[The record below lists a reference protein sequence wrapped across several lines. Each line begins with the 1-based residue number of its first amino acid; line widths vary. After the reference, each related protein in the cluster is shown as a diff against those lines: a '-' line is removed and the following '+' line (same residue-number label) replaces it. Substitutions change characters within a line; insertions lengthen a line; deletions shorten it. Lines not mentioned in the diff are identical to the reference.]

1 MMQDPTLP
9 PPPASTD
16 APATPPLPW
25 EDPAAGGAA
34 SFFETI
40 HLFVMQPREAFARLG
55 AGGIGRPLVY
65 AIVMA
70 WVEIVAGFLYVAV
83 FQLPFF
89 MVGLPELE
97 DQLPEAMFGISFMAF
112 IFLAVLV
119 LAPVFVTI
127 GLFLHTCIL
136 HLMLLILGEGK
147 RGFETTFRALCYAHT
162 SDLANVVPLCGGV
175 LSLGWFVVLQIIGIA
190 EAHRCSTAKAALAV
204 FLPLLLCCGCIAV
217 LLAMG
222 VGTALLGSLAER

>member
-1 MMQDPTLP
+1 MQDPTLP
-9 PPPASTD
+9 PPPAPTD
-16 APATPPLPW
+16 SPAIPPLPW
-25 EDPAAGGAA
+25 EDPADGGA
-34 SFFETI
+34 SSLFETI
-40 HLFVMQPREAFARLG
+40 RLFVVQPQEAFSRLG
-55 AGGIGRPLVY
+55 ATGVGRPLFY
-65 AIVMA
+65 AILMA

-97 DQLPEAMFGISFMAF
+97 EKLPEAMFGISFMGF
-112 IFLAVLV
+112 IFVAVLV
-119 LAPVFVTI
+119 LAPIFVTI

-147 RGFETTFRALCYAHT
+147 RGFEKTFRLLCYAHT
-162 SDLANVVPLCGGV
+162 SDLANVVPICGGV
-175 LSLGWFVVLQIIGIA
+175 LSLVWFIVLQIIGVA
-190 EAHRCSTAKAALAV
+190 EAHRCSYGKAALAV